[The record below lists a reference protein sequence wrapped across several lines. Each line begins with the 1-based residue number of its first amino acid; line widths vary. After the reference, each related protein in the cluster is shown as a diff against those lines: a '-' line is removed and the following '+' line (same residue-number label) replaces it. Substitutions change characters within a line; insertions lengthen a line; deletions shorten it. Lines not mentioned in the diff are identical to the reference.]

1 MRRVRSLRSPVN
13 KELFDCKYV
22 DLVRRV
28 SSVRKLVIE
37 IMPNSVCRDL
47 VRRVSRLR
55 SPLNRK
61 MIIYIHGG
69 LVR

>member
-1 MRRVRSLRSPVN
+1 M
-13 KELFDCKYV
+13 
-22 DLVRRV
+22 
-28 SSVRKLVIE
+28 SSVRKAVIE
-37 IMPNSVCRDL
+37 IMPNSVGRDL